1 MMVDLIKR
9 RYPEDPKQIRPEQT
23 LDTGTPVINEVPFGS
38 PLQWLRLGWKD
49 LRRAP
54 STLLHGLLVSVTGMI
69 LVWATWT
76 HPWISIALVAGF
88 LLIGPVLAAQLNL
101 TARNLEQA
109 KASEPATGSSRL
121 AEISGPLGRLTAI
134 LLGLFIVWAGYSWLW
149 IAVLNVGQLGLPAHV
164 GELLSAMLATTA
176 GIVSLVG
183 VVIIWL
189 AFALVA
195 FALSSIAVPA
205 MLEQRLGLVDAM
217 AVSLKAFRENPV
229 PLVFW
234 AALITA
240 LFAVSVITGF
250 VALIVVFPWLGL
262 AMWHGY
268 RDLVAVE

>member
-1 MMVDLIKR
+1 MVDLIKR

-23 LDTGTPVINEVPFGS
+23 LDAGTPVIRRVSVGS
-38 PLQWLRLGWKD
+38 PMRWLRQGWQD
-49 LRRAP
+49 LMRVP
-54 STLLHGLLVSVTGMI
+54 STLLHGLVVSVAGLI
-69 LVWATWT
+69 LVWATWA
-76 HPWISIALVAGF
+76 HPWTSVALIAGF
-88 LLIGPVLAAQLNL
+88 LLIGPVLAARLNL

-109 KASEPATGSSRL
+109 DSGQPAIGSSGL
-121 AEISGPLGRLTAI
+121 ADIAAPLWRMTAI
-134 LLGLFIVWAGYSWLW
+134 LLGLFVVWAGYTWLW

-164 GELLSAMLATTA
+164 GELLGTMLATPA

-189 AFALVA
+189 AFAFVA
-195 FALSSIAVPA
+195 FALSNITVPA
-205 MLEQRLGLVDAM
+205 MLGQRLGLVEAV

-229 PLVFW
+229 TLVFW

-240 LFAVSVITGF
+240 LFAVSVVTAF

-268 RDLVAVE
+268 RDLVAVG